1 MTSRPPGQDRGD
13 RDAHGERDYTEFGF
27 SELGKA
33 DPLDRYL
40 DGELDRDS
48 AAFRAA
54 FVKRSF
60 RQRLDEMEEILGG
73 LEKAPKGP
81 DLTDAILGAV
91 DERRPFVAVRT
102 RRYVTMGRLAAAA
115 SVLLAIGV
123 GVLVERSRPGVLRL
137 QDEATPLSVVMN
149 AAGLPAAS
157 VPARGEDGPDARGGA
172 RREAGAKAGS
182 EESELLGRL
191 LRPLSRVVAVEV
203 RRASTPAEGLTDAWA
218 RAASV
223 RSPASWDR
231 GLWRVPD
238 RTIDESA
245 GLETFPVLEGEQR
258 AWFAAVR

>member
-1 MTSRPPGQDRGD
+1 MTSRGPGQDRED
-13 RDAHGERDYTEFGF
+13 RDAPRERDYTEFGF

-33 DPLDRYL
+33 DALDRYL

-81 DLTDAILGAV
+81 DLTESILGAV

-123 GVLVERSRPGVLRL
+123 GVLVERARPGVLRL
-137 QDEATPLSVVMN
+137 QEEAAPLSVVMS

-157 VPARGEDGPDARGGA
+157 VPARGEDARNGNGNGAGRGA
-172 RREAGAKAGS
+172 RAGS

-203 RRASTPAEGLTDAWA
+203 RRAGPPAEGLTDAWA

-223 RSPASWDR
+223 RSAASWDR

>member
-1 MTSRPPGQDRGD
+1 MTSRPHGQDRGD

-33 DPLDRYL
+33 DALDRYL

-123 GVLVERSRPGVLRL
+123 GVLVERARPGVLRL
-137 QDEATPLSVVMN
+137 QDESAPLSVVMS

-157 VPARGEDGPDARGGA
+157 VPARGE
-172 RREAGAKAGS
+172 EAGARSGPKREAGS

-203 RRASTPAEGLTDAWA
+203 RRAGTPAEGLTDAWA

-223 RSPASWDR
+223 RSAASWDR